1 LINLLFLHA
10 HLCLYICVVCN
21 SFFNIVWSIV
31 KYLLIKFPMCSFEEK
46 LYWEAFLFK
55 VIHGHVLN
63 FLIAILSQKKTL
75 YFTKHDRIIF
85 QKFSETIHSMCIVLH
100 INNKIDFSKFFN
112 GWWIVI
118 LDYCLFVSIF
128 SYNFFNVF
136 INVGQL
142 LMHVVNFTKKCRWS

>member
-1 LINLLFLHA
+1 
-10 HLCLYICVVCN
+10 
-21 SFFNIVWSIV
+21 
-31 KYLLIKFPMCSFEEK
+31 MCSFEEK

-112 GWWIVI
+112 GW
-118 LDYCLFVSIF
+118 
-128 SYNFFNVF
+128 
-136 INVGQL
+136 
-142 LMHVVNFTKKCRWS
+142 